1 MICCIFSLLIQQ
13 LRLDR
18 EIIISS
24 LYLNKPINQLQLMV
38 ILDREN
44 WNYETSGY
52 FDCRSQA
59 H

>member
-1 MICCIFSLLIQQ
+1 MICCVFSLLIQQ
-13 LRLDR
+13 LRLER

-44 WNYETSGY
+44 WNN
-52 FDCRSQA
+52 A
-59 H
+59 